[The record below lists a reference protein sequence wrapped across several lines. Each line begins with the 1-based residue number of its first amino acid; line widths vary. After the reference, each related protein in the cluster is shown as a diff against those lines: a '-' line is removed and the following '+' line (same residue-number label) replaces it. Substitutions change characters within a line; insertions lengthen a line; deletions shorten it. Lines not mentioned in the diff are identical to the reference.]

1 MKVAIY
7 GKYYLNSTE
16 PIINDIF
23 MFFNNNGVEMIIEA
37 AFLKILHEKKI
48 IQKEYKTFT
57 SHKELD
63 SSFDMLISI
72 GGDGSILRAADLVR
86 NSGVPILGINAGRLG
101 FLATVQKENIA
112 EFMQFII
119 NKKYTISKRTLL
131 SLSCTP
137 SNTAV
142 EEINFAM
149 NEISVSRKDTTSM
162 ITIETYLNKEFL
174 NSYWADGLIIATPTG
189 STGYSMSCGGPI
201 LTPDVKGLVITPI
214 APHNLNA
221 RPLVIPDETEIRLKV
236 SGREKNYLVSLDSRI
251 TSVKNET
258 ILIIKKTPFQIN
270 MVEINRGDNYYI
282 CIQFLF
288 KNVQTFPSFIFST
301 YYGNERTN
309 SRVWHISWR
318 K

>member
-23 MFFNNNGVEMIIEA
+23 VFFNNNGVEMIIESE
-37 AFLKILHEKKI
+37 FLKILHEKKI

-72 GGDGSILRAADLVR
+72 GGDGTILRAAALVR

-101 FLATVQKENIA
+101 FLATVQKENID

-119 NKKYTISKRTLL
+119 DKKYTISKRTLL
-131 SLSCTP
+131 SLTCTP
-137 SNTAV
+137 TNESI

-149 NEISVSRKDTTSM
+149 NEVSVSRKDTTSM
-162 ITIETYLNKEFL
+162 ITIETYLNNEFL

-201 LTPDVKGLVITPI
+201 LTPDVSSFVITPI

-221 RPLVIPDETEIRLKV
+221 RPLVVPDETEIRLKV
-236 SGREKNYLVSLDSRI
+236 SGREENYLVSLDSRI

-258 ILIIKKTPFQIN
+258 ILVIKKTPFQIN
-270 MVEINRGDNYYI
+270 MVEIPKET
-282 CIQFLF
+282 FL
-288 KNVQTFPSFIFST
+288 KTL
-301 YYGNERTN
+301 RTKLFWGEDRRN
-309 SRVWHISWR
+309 
-318 K
+318 